1 MLEERGKL
9 LIVDGDDS
17 IRTSLS
23 LSFSELG
30 YRVLACAQGFSAL
43 SQIRKEIPD
52 VLLSDLSTAAM
63 PVQEFLL
70 VVRHWF
76 PSVRVIAMVGAFA
89 DNRVPP
95 GVAADAIWH
104 KNEGPACL
112 IEQVDAMIQPKR
124 SASRLSL
131 EKLFGFKVFEAIPS
145 RSGAAPLTFPPD
157 PTIVFPILQNEQ
169 PKKFI
174 PHAEV
179 GRIQEVCSR

>member
-9 LIVDGDDS
+9 LIVDEDDS

-23 LSFSELG
+23 LIFSGLG
-30 YRVLACAQGFSAL
+30 YRVLDCAHGFSAL
-43 SQIRKEIPD
+43 SEIRKEIPD

-70 VVRHWF
+70 VVRRWF
-76 PSVRVIAMVGAFA
+76 PSIRVIAMGGAFA

-104 KNEGPACL
+104 KNEGPVCL
-112 IEQVDAMIQPKR
+112 IEQVEAMTQAKR
-124 SASRLSL
+124 PASRLSM

-145 RSGAAPLTFPPD
+145 RSDAAPLTFPLD
-157 PTIVFPILQNEQ
+157 PTIAFPIFQNA
-169 PKKFI
+169 KAKNFI
-174 PHAEV
+174 PDAEAI
-179 GRIQEVCSR
+179 RT